1 MILTLQQMINN
12 DFYQVNK
19 SAFQWKTSF
28 NPDSSKQA
36 QEVIFSRKTKK
47 ISHSSLR
54 FKNSIVSQTLY
65 QKHLSI
71 FIDAQLTFQE
81 HLKVNYQG
89 KQNYRTVAEIAKSF
103 AKIGINDYIQS
114 FCETTS
120 RLW

>member
-103 AKIGINDYIQS
+103 AKIAINDYIQS